1 MLVGGHRKIKIL
13 QLQKCALWPRPDNRE
28 IPKVDMSPLRQGQ
41 QDRTMLQGIVGNH
54 PSVVGGVG
62 EGANS
67 PPFPHTLQQ
76 GPFSLR

>member
-13 QLQKCALWPRPDNRE
+13 ELQKCALWPRPDNRE
-28 IPKVDMSPLRQGQ
+28 IPKVGMSPLRRGQ
-41 QDRTMLQGIVGNH
+41 QARTMLQGIVGNH
-54 PSVVGGVG
+54 PSGGGGG